1 MSEIPKCCGR
11 KMEISIET
19 SRFIELQC
27 KECGDIIYV
36 KKEDTDQKPVM
47 LDD

>member
-1 MSEIPKCCGR
+1 MDIPECCGT
-11 KMEISIET
+11 KMKINIET

-27 KECGDIIYV
+27 EKCGDIIYV
-36 KKEDTDQKPVM
+36 KKEDNAQKPVM